1 MEYTSFILEYLHS
14 YGLGLLLVHGGDKL
28 LEGTED
34 VVSADEDVGMGR
46 IKHAGVGDLFQGGG
60 TGGSYL
66 WFGYVGDDP
75 CMRRDLGRLHNRV
88 SKRIM
93 VRQLQRRLDGRWE
106 YPLFVEAM
114 WEVGL
119 EEAEPYLLRRKNTA
133 AQYIVTRPILELC
146 EEAVQRYGTW
156 V

>member
-1 MEYTSFILEYLHS
+1 
-14 YGLGLLLVHGGDKL
+14 
-28 LEGTED
+28 
-34 VVSADEDVGMGR
+34 
-46 IKHAGVGDLFQGGG
+46 
-60 TGGSYL
+60 
-66 WFGYVGDDP
+66 
-75 CMRRDLGRLHNRV
+75 MRRDLGRLHNRV

-146 EEAVQRYGTW
+146 EEAVKRYGTW